1 MKKLTLDKPFARK
14 SGAWIAKMA
23 IMVALSFILYYLGHY
38 IKIPIFPSFLD
49 FQISELPA
57 LFAGFSMGPISG
69 CLVII
74 IKCALKLPLSSTAF
88 VGELTDM
95 LLGVSF
101 VLPASLLYRFI
112 KSKKSALYGMLI
124 STIIATAVAILIN
137 RYISVPFYLNLF
149 FGGDM
154 AKIAGMLSKL
164 YPGITT
170 DNFWTWYLCAGVIP
184 FNLLRYVVVAL
195 ITFLFYKKLSKIL
208 HWDGTSFRKKAE
220 VEDEGPIDTDT
231 LEYLLDEN
239 GDYYSKSVDDTNL
252 LALAL
257 SKELQGKEKI
267 ILEGELGAGKTTF
280 TKGLAKALGVED
292 EVTSPTFT
300 IMNQY
305 LGGKYP
311 LYHLDMYRIEKEEDI
326 YELGVEDEI
335 DNGITIIEWN
345 KLQSLTGK
353 IIVVKIDVIDENSRK
368 FNIKEQQD
376 DVSGN

>member
-14 SGAWIAKMA
+14 SGAWVAKMA
-23 IMVALSFILYYLGHY
+23 IMVALSFVLYYLGHY

-57 LFAGFSMGPISG
+57 LFAGFSMGPVSG

-124 STIIATAVAILIN
+124 STIIATAVAVLIN
-137 RYISVPFYLNLF
+137 RYISVPFYVNFYFHGNTEILVNAL
-149 FGGDM
+149 
-154 AKIAGMLSKL
+154 LVPV
-164 YPGITT
+164 YPKATV
-170 DNFWTWYLCAGVIP
+170 DNFWGWYLGCAVVP
-184 FNLLRYVVVAL
+184 FNLLRYIVVSVL
-195 ITFLFYKKLSKIL
+195 TFLFYKRLSKIL
-208 HWDGTSFRKKAE
+208 HWDGTSFKKKQE
-220 VEDEGPIDTDT
+220 SEDTET

-257 SKELQGKEKI
+257 SKELQGNEKI

-335 DNGITIIEWN
+335 DNGVTIIEWN

-353 IIVVKIDVIDENSRK
+353 IIVVKIDVLDENSRK
-368 FNIKEQQD
+368 FNIREQQN

>member
-14 SGAWIAKMA
+14 SGSWVAKMA
-23 IMVALSFILYYLGHY
+23 IMVALSFVLYYLGHY

-57 LFAGFSMGPISG
+57 LFAGFSMGPVSG

-124 STIIATAVAILIN
+124 STIIATAVAVLIN
-137 RYISVPFYLNLF
+137 RYISVPFYVNFYFHGNIEILVNAL
-149 FGGDM
+149 
-154 AKIAGMLSKL
+154 LVPV
-164 YPGITT
+164 YPKATV
-170 DNFWTWYLCAGVIP
+170 DNFWGWYLGCAVVP
-184 FNLLRYVVVAL
+184 FNLLRYIVVSV
-195 ITFLFYKKLSKIL
+195 ITFLFYKRLSKIL
-208 HWDGTSFRKKAE
+208 HWDGTSFKKKQE
-220 VEDEGPIDTDT
+220 SEDTET
-231 LEYLLDEN
+231 LGYLLDEN

-257 SKELQGKEKI
+257 SKELQGNEKI

-353 IIVVKIDVIDENSRK
+353 IIVVKIDVLDENSRK
-368 FNIKEQQD
+368 FNIKEQQN